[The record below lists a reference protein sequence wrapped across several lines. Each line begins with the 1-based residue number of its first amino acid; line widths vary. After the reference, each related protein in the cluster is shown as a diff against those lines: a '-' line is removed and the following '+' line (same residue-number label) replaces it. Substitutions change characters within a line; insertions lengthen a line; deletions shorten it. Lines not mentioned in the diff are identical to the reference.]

1 MSSPPVPPEVILGS
15 VTGRVVGR
23 RRVSKRLAFYDLR
36 ELVDA
41 DVDARALRA
50 CSSSAAA
57 SAGDTAASSLP
68 VVVELVAKAGT
79 AGFPDEAALAAAQ
92 KDALKLGNIVR
103 VTGAWVVAPDGEC
116 TVECRAV
123 RAVERWADAHPGVHF
138 TRPAD
143 VEPSARARAPDHDA
157 KPAPCKFWLNQGT
170 CHKGDACR
178 YAHDPD
184 RAGHLDWIAERKRQ
198 RRLLSLAEGDPH
210 GVEGVASKAHR
221 AAKFAEWLVATFGE
235 ETLRRGSGV
244 LDVAGGRGD
253 VSFELHTARGVPCT
267 LVEPRPRK
275 LNRLQHKWL
284 KKRRQRERKAEEWNR
299 ASGDGDGDWDG
310 GSRDDVP
317 ASAPSRER
325 TGTDEAFLE
334 SAGVL
339 CAQIRAE
346 FTPDN
351 WHAFADC
358 SVVVGMHPDQAT
370 EAIVDFAAKFGK
382 PFAVVPCCV
391 FPQLFPHRTVP
402 AGGDRDGD
410 GDGDDTPVDGVG
422 DGKVTP
428 VTERRQLVR
437 YLARKT
443 KGDVA
448 FLDFEGANQVVYSV
462 APPPPL

>member
-1 MSSPPVPPEVILGS
+1 M
-15 VTGRVVGR
+15 TGRVVGR

-57 SAGDTAASSLP
+57 SAGDTAASSSPSSSSSSPRLARP
-68 VVVELVAKAGT
+68 ASRTRRLSPPHRRTRSSSATSCASPARGSSPPT
-79 AGFPDEAALAAAQ
+79 ASAP
-92 KDALKLGNIVR
+92 
-103 VTGAWVVAPDGEC
+103 WSVAPF
-116 TVECRAV
+116 APS
-123 RAVERWADAHPGVHF
+123 RWADAHPGVHF

-299 ASGDGDGDWDG
+299 ASGDGDGDGDG

-402 AGGDRDGD
+402 AGGDGDGD
-410 GDGDDTPVDGVG
+410 GDGDDTPEDGVG

-448 FLDFEGANQVVYSV
+448 FLDFEGANQVVYGV

>member
-184 RAGHLDWIAERKRQ
+184 RAGHLD
-198 RRLLSLAEGDPH
+198 
-210 GVEGVASKAHR
+210 
-221 AAKFAEWLVATFGE
+221 
-235 ETLRRGSGV
+235 
-244 LDVAGGRGD
+244 
-253 VSFELHTARGVPCT
+253 
-267 LVEPRPRK
+267 
-275 LNRLQHKWL
+275 
-284 KKRRQRERKAEEWNR
+284 
-299 ASGDGDGDWDG
+299 
-310 GSRDDVP
+310 
-317 ASAPSRER
+317 
-325 TGTDEAFLE
+325 
-334 SAGVL
+334 
-339 CAQIRAE
+339 
-346 FTPDN
+346 
-351 WHAFADC
+351 
-358 SVVVGMHPDQAT
+358 
-370 EAIVDFAAKFGK
+370 
-382 PFAVVPCCV
+382 
-391 FPQLFPHRTVP
+391 
-402 AGGDRDGD
+402 
-410 GDGDDTPVDGVG
+410 
-422 DGKVTP
+422 
-428 VTERRQLVR
+428 
-437 YLARKT
+437 
-443 KGDVA
+443 
-448 FLDFEGANQVVYSV
+448 
-462 APPPPL
+462 

>member
-1 MSSPPVPPEVILGS
+1 MRTTPTARDTWIGSPNASDSS
-15 VTGRVVGR
+15 
-23 RRVSKRLAFYDLR
+23 
-36 ELVDA
+36 
-41 DVDARALRA
+41 
-50 CSSSAAA
+50 
-57 SAGDTAASSLP
+57 
-68 VVVELVAKAGT
+68 
-79 AGFPDEAALAAAQ
+79 
-92 KDALKLGNIVR
+92 
-103 VTGAWVVAPDGEC
+103 
-116 TVECRAV
+116 
-123 RAVERWADAHPGVHF
+123 
-138 TRPAD
+138 
-143 VEPSARARAPDHDA
+143 
-157 KPAPCKFWLNQGT
+157 
-170 CHKGDACR
+170 
-178 YAHDPD
+178 
-184 RAGHLDWIAERKRQ
+184 
-198 RRLLSLAEGDPH
+198 RLLSLAEGDPH

-235 ETLRRGSGV
+235 ETPRRGSGV

-299 ASGDGDGDWDG
+299 ASGDGDGDGDG

-382 PFAVVPCCV
+382 PRRPSSRRARAFRNC
-391 FPQLFPHRTVP
+391 FPIEPSPR
-402 AGGDRDGD
+402 AGTGTG
-410 GDGDDTPVDGVG
+410 
-422 DGKVTP
+422 
-428 VTERRQLVR
+428 TETGTTHPGTESGT
-437 YLARKT
+437 AR
-443 KGDVA
+443 
-448 FLDFEGANQVVYSV
+448 
-462 APPPPL
+462 